1 MTMNTTTRRATGT
14 TRAAVGLC
22 GEQMRVGAASAY
34 QSRDAEVLAAGTFAA
49 RGVVSVQ
56 CTQRTRDTLRRAGLS
71 RCVMFARYEVRV
83 VRDRF
88 NRLQL
93 APTKG
98 GSES

>member
-1 MTMNTTTRRATGT
+1 
-14 TRAAVGLC
+14 
-22 GEQMRVGAASAY
+22 MRVGAASAY

-93 APTKG
+93 APVVEG